1 MREDT
6 LRYAIAYRN
15 ENDEYIEEL
24 FATYEEAKK
33 TAEEISESGH
43 EVYGILH
50 WYFKSIEHQLI
61 NNKTILI
68 PP

>member
-1 MREDT
+1 MECT
-6 LRYAIAYRN
+6 FGYGVAYLN
-15 ENDEYIEEL
+15 ENGEYSEAF

-50 WYFKSIEHQLI
+50 
-61 NNKTILI
+61 
-68 PP
+68 

>member
-24 FATYEEAKK
+24 FATYEEAKD
-33 TAEEISESGH
+33 AMDELSRYF
-43 EVYGILH
+43 EVYGVLR
-50 WYFKSIEHQLI
+50 
-61 NNKTILI
+61 
-68 PP
+68 